1 LLILKNERIKY
12 LCVKSINKNKKMKI
26 AVPVT
31 SSKQIDGHF
40 GHCEFYNVFTISE
53 NKEIVDVQKMES
65 PQGCGC
71 KSNIASVLAEAGVTV
86 MLAGGI
92 GNGAINVLNNSG
104 IEVIRGCSGN
114 AEEVVKLYVAGSVS
128 DSGSSCQHTHGEGED
143 HQCSH

>member
-1 LLILKNERIKY
+1 
-12 LCVKSINKNKKMKI
+12 MKI

-31 SSKQIDGHF
+31 SSRQIDGHF
-40 GHCEFYNVFTISE
+40 GHCEFYNVFTILE
-53 NKEIVDVQKMES
+53 TKEIVDVQKMES

-71 KSNIASVLAEAGVTV
+71 KSNIASVLAEAGVTI

-114 AEEVVKLYVAGSVS
+114 VDEVVKQYVAGLVA
-128 DSGSSCQHTHGEGED
+128 DSGLSCQHTHED
-143 HQCSH
+143 GHTCSH